1 MLVLTIIPPPKSES
15 RWVFFLY
22 STFWNDKHTRFQS
35 HTNTRTRWCGWDA
48 IGTARWFSTPEHSTR
63 WFSMMYGN
71 HSIFSNSS
79 SVFAFFLSA
88 HVLWHFGRS
97 LALLISIN
105 ILFKNKRKTV
115 YNTFH
120 NHTWFLHKMFQNKLS
135 LLKAILSSDSDPL
148 VAAAGSRLG
157 SLCLCVEATV
167 RDRQLSRFCCSE
179 ENLPVSE
186 WVGD

>member
-1 MLVLTIIPPPKSES
+1 MCWFWPLSPKKVNQDGFS
-15 RWVFFLY
+15 F
-22 STFWNDKHTRFQS
+22 STAHFGM
-35 HTNTRTRWCGWDA
+35 TNTQVFSRTQTRAHADVAEMQLGLPDGSLHLNTAHDDSVWCTE
-48 IGTARWFSTPEHSTR
+48 ITASFVIHLL
-63 WFSMMYGN
+63 FLL
-71 HSIFSNSS
+71 
-79 SVFAFFLSA
+79 FFSA

-105 ILFKNKRKTV
+105 ILFKNKRRTV

-148 VAAAGSRLG
+148 VAAAGSWLG

-167 RDRQLSRFCCSE
+167 HDRQLSRFCCSE
-179 ENLPVSE
+179 ENLRVSE

>member
-1 MLVLTIIPPPKSES
+1 
-15 RWVFFLY
+15 
-22 STFWNDKHTRFQS
+22 
-35 HTNTRTRWCGWDA
+35 
-48 IGTARWFSTPEHSTR
+48 
-63 WFSMMYGN
+63 
-71 HSIFSNSS
+71 
-79 SVFAFFLSA
+79 
-88 HVLWHFGRS
+88 
-97 LALLISIN
+97 
-105 ILFKNKRKTV
+105 
-115 YNTFH
+115 
-120 NHTWFLHKMFQNKLS
+120 MFQNKLS

>member
-1 MLVLTIIPPPKSES
+1 MCFDHYPPPPKK
-15 RWVFFLY
+15 WI
-22 STFWNDKHTRFQS
+22 KM
-35 HTNTRTRWCGWDA
+35 G
-48 IGTARWFSTPEHSTR
+48 
-63 WFSMMYGN
+63 
-71 HSIFSNSS
+71 
-79 SVFAFFLSA
+79 FLSLQHILEWQVLSRTQTLA
-88 HVLWHFGRS
+88 HADVAEMRLGLPVGSLHLNTAHDDSVWCTEITASLVIHLLFLLFLVHVLWHFRRS

-105 ILFKNKRKTV
+105 ILFKNKRRTV

-120 NHTWFLHKMFQNKLS
+120 NHTRFLHKMFQNKLS

-148 VAAAGSRLG
+148 VATAGSRLG

-179 ENLPVSE
+179 ENLRVSE